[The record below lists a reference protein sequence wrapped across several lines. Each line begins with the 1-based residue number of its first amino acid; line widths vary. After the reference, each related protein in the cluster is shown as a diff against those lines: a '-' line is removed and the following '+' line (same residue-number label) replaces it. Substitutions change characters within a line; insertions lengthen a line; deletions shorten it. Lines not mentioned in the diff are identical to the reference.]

1 MFENSDVIGL
11 DLQTIFKFYRRK
23 EIWTILFHKSNEKS
37 SRDLVTEYK
46 MLAEKMFGIIKVG
59 SIDCFAEEELCEEFG
74 VFDSPQVK
82 IYTEKESDD
91 GIKFT
96 GKLQWK
102 SISAAASKKMQSF
115 VRVVSKDNYDAWIQ
129 EQPEKHKVLLFT
141 DRKSTAPL
149 FKSLSK
155 TFKDKLMFGEV
166 KKDEELQS
174 KFGVQKVP
182 TLLVV
187 TNVNEHKGE
196 EYNMENIKID

>member
-1 MFENSDVIGL
+1 M
-11 DLQTIFKFYRRK
+11 T
-23 EIWTILFHKSNEKS
+23 
-37 SRDLVTEYK
+37 
-46 MLAEKMFGIIKVG
+46 
-59 SIDCFAEEELCEEFG
+59 
-74 VFDSPQVK
+74 
-82 IYTEKESDD
+82 DD

-102 SISAAASKKMQSF
+102 SISAAASQKMQSF
-115 VRVVSKDNYDAWIQ
+115 VRVVNKDNYESWIQ

-155 TFKDKLMFGEV
+155 TFKDKLVFGEV

-174 KFGVQKVP
+174 KFAVQKVP

-196 EYNMENIKID
+196 EYSMENIKID